1 MVLYLSKYNNKR
13 LWNVVDRSI
22 EQIEMEVTKDSAEIL
37 DKIWRTS
44 KYFSNITM
52 FKTPSDLIFAKTIAT
67 LDTKYTYYDGDT
79 VLDYRVILYENYDN
93 RIDDAMKNN
102 TRVTIPVGIF
112 VFTSDDKQWCVPI
125 NVTIGND
132 EIEDDVLTVG
142 YRISSLK
149 EYDNILDIDMQ
160 KIFDDGMRIWYGLQM
175 YLLHPERL
183 EIERESR
190 MANALKGKKLRQMT
204 KEERKIIQEAA
215 VEVIDDFEKNNK
227 LIIEKVKTNPYIAKL
242 SRGIR
247 DYFTEEEINESINRA
262 IKRTDRKINRKSP
275 IWSVVGHWAVR
286 HDTGK
291 KYFVKS
297 HWKGPLAGLFN
308 GVVKI
313 PKVTVNTNYGDY
325 STDRKIDPENW
336 NLGKDLSKRIDSLE
350 NVIKEND
357 KNE

>member
-44 KYFSNITM
+44 RYFSNITM
-52 FKTPSDLIFAKTIAT
+52 FKTPSDLLFAKTIAT

-79 VLDYRVILYENYDN
+79 VLNYRVILYDNYDN
-93 RIDDAMKNN
+93 RIDDAVNN
-102 TRVTIPVGIF
+102 KTRVTIPVGIF

-125 NVTIGND
+125 NITIGND

-183 EIERESR
+183 EIEREFR
-190 MANALKGKKLRQMT
+190 MANALLKGKKVRQMT
-204 KEERKIIQEAA
+204 KEERKIIQESA
-215 VEVIDDFEKNNK
+215 VEVIDTFERNNK
-227 LIIEKVKTNPYIAKL
+227 LVVEKVKSNPYIAKMF
-242 SRGIR
+242 RGIR

-291 KYFVKS
+291 KYFVKP
-297 HWKGPLAGLFN
+297 HWKGPLADLFN

-313 PKVTVNTNYGDY
+313 PKVTVNTKFGDY

-336 NLGKDLSKRIDSLE
+336 NLGKDLAKQIE
-350 NVIKEND
+350 NAIKEND
-357 KNE
+357 NNE